1 MARRR
6 LASYVPEP
14 VKRPLQGVRRRIVRV
29 RDSVGSRAAVLAAAL
44 PKPPEP
50 RVEGI
55 SQRLLEA
62 KRTEL
67 AAARHFG
74 RHDLAAMEA
83 LLERA
88 DDVVTVGEAFRPP
101 PEGWFAHR
109 YLAPPS
115 RRSSSR
121 RGRPKP
127 ETRKT
132 RQVAELALVP
142 SVGPR

>member
-1 MARRR
+1 MAARIPAFGRAEDDAGSAADRASVSWYRQR

-14 VKRPLQGVRRRIVRV
+14 VKRPLRGVRRRIVRV

-88 DDVVTVGEAFRPP
+88 DDVVTVGEAFRRRDAW
-101 PEGWFAHR
+101 PERF
-109 YLAPPS
+109 
-115 RRSSSR
+115 
-121 RGRPKP
+121 
-127 ETRKT
+127 
-132 RQVAELALVP
+132 VA
-142 SVGPR
+142 